1 MHDFKYC
8 VMQINTLIIR
18 INDSTKTSTKF
29 SRATLP
35 FGLIVLMIV
44 IVAAT
49 PMISFAQQAQNA
61 TQNTTTQGF
70 GGPPTSSTARLTVAI
85 SSDRE

>member
-1 MHDFKYC
+1 ME
-8 VMQINTLIIR
+8 INTLIIQ

-35 FGLIVLMIV
+35 FGLIALMVV
-44 IVAAT
+44 IVAAA
-49 PMISFAQQAQNA
+49 PMISFTQQAQNA

-70 GGPPTSSTARLTVAI
+70 GGPPSGPLTAIRHVFDDPTLRV
-85 SSDRE
+85 